1 MPICYALFSTIIGTQ
16 SVVQAKCLSELL
28 QLTLKGENQ
37 LTNPFTYGVLAA
49 WLLSTVYW
57 VHRMN
62 RALSKFPGL
71 FVIPLLQVFWTSLAI
86 LTGSCFSIWYFNL
99 LFQFDISFSSSINS
113 SIHLFRWYFL
123 QGIQRF
129 LHPPSPRVRWRDC
142 DHNNWGGLPRFLET
156 IMISDFFCYI
166 FEFESSSQ
174 GGWLRWW

>member
-1 MPICYALFSTIIGTQ
+1 VGGNVLTVIFASKKSKDYSAEDLWHLYDSVYGTYLVAQVLLLGLSHLLYKKMKVRNSFISISYYFNSSQVAIKEHRPWPKSSTLMPICYALFSTIIGTQ

-86 LTGSCFSIWYFNL
+86 LTGSCFSI
-99 LFQFDISFSSSINS
+99 
-113 SIHLFRWYFL
+113 
-123 QGIQRF
+123 
-129 LHPPSPRVRWRDC
+129 
-142 DHNNWGGLPRFLET
+142 
-156 IMISDFFCYI
+156 
-166 FEFESSSQ
+166 
-174 GGWLRWW
+174 